1 MALLAIFCS
10 IASGV
15 NAATI
20 VVYTDYAAWS
30 AVSSGVT
37 TIDFESPDASGGNVL
52 LTGNEYATL
61 SGAPILNFS
70 ATPGINPDQNL
81 QVGEADLE
89 VGPNSGDQLLFPGLF
104 VQGAAGNGGV
114 LQLSLNSPQSAF
126 GAFFA
131 DIEKGK
137 TTTGF
142 DIDRD
147 GNIDVLFSDA
157 YPINPDDGETVFL
170 GFVTDMPVAS
180 IDIHLNSANLAP
192 PGSDGVGLDDLSYG
206 SAVVP
211 LPGAALL
218 LGSALTLLAWPGRKR
233 QGT

>member
-1 MALLAIFCS
+1 MALLAFFCL
-10 IASGV
+10 ITSGV

-20 VVYTDYAAWS
+20 TVYTDFAAWS

-37 TIDFESPDASGGNVL
+37 TLDFESPDASSGNVL
-52 LTGNEYATL
+52 LNGDEYVAL
-61 SGAPILNFS
+61 SGAPTLNFI

-104 VQGAAGNGGV
+104 VQGASGNGGI
-114 LQLSLNSPQSAF
+114 LELHLDSPQSAF

-142 DIDRD
+142 DVDRD
-147 GNIDVLFSDA
+147 GEIDLRFSDA
-157 YPINPDDGETVFL
+157 YPINPGDGETVFL
-170 GFVTDMPVAS
+170 GFITDMPVAS

-206 SAVVP
+206 QAVVP
-211 LPGAALL
+211 LPGAGLL
-218 LGSALTLLAWPGRKR
+218 LGSAIMLLGWRGRQR
-233 QGT
+233 PRA